1 VGFPLGIGFIHI
13 AVNYNKTDEPERRQ
27 DGWGSIPLLST
38 NFNFYFMNSVLNV
51 HGAQI
56 DLSDRLAF
64 RLKNPEVLKD
74 HYFTDYRFIK
84 TMEDLL
90 SFKYITDI
98 PWTICSDL
106 MFAYELS
113 SIAEVPTLFEGE

>member
-1 VGFPLGIGFIHI
+1 
-13 AVNYNKTDEPERRQ
+13 
-27 DGWGSIPLLST
+27 
-38 NFNFYFMNSVLNV
+38 MNSILNV

-90 SFKYITDI
+90 TFKYITEI
-98 PWTICSDL
+98 PWAICSDL

-113 SIAEVPTLFEGE
+113 SIAEIPTLFKDDECDV